1 MFGISHCVLYLCTM
15 NGSNSLSDSDAAP
28 LRYCPICERKLA
40 WNIGFDTAPRKMRL
54 ATLNRRFGLKS

>member
-1 MFGISHCVLYLCTM
+1 M